1 MDSNKHLLISILSL
15 MLFVSGCGGGNT
27 NTNTNTNDIESGI
40 SDNNDQS
47 SPENEA
53 ITLKF
58 NLSNAKTL
66 ITKSKLIQSVPET
79 KQRAML
85 RATATNAGSA
95 ISEQPSVFSY
105 RIADSTVATR
115 DANSDKVGS
124 SNLLAID
131 KEGNAQLAIDTDG
144 QIKVLYTV
152 ASPNGESIYIAI
164 DNSSYWYDDGN
175 VYSPEHFFSER
186 NCALYEVKISDNS
199 FRCVTNGLY
208 VQKIDD
214 NYLKT
219 ISGNQKPIQ
228 FDADNNMYFSA
239 TNFEVI
245 INGNPCTD
253 FEINESTG
261 EQRCLIEASETS
273 DIWIDSSD
281 WSPRI
286 YKQDA
291 TTKEVTALTQDN
303 NFIDFFSVLSSGEV
317 ITQYVDTSSYESTL
331 SLIQGNQIIDLNTN
345 NWGVDFFTVDNGN
358 TVIFGSNDYHSNSSD
373 NGIKLARPRAQGG
386 TDLASLDTS
395 LFSSTADD
403 SWRNTKPYRVILDN
417 NGRIYGVFEGDV
429 KRQDKKG
436 NEIWQNTLTVYQ
448 VLPYNAVPRLE
459 IVLPKHYD
467 WWRFMDNTPFQ
478 ISNGFLYYKNSVEVD
493 GYGTAD
499 VINIHNLETRETK
512 QILKATNELRYEIY
526 NWKLVDNI
534 LYFSALNKAKNEVV
548 TGEIDT
554 TKITEGD
561 NSEAISINTSL
572 SAIGAVSAVSDIE
585 VIPSKTTEPNSEE
598 SPKITKVH
606 QDSENLY
613 SMSIDF
619 NHYINH
625 ETIDTGLKL
634 NSSRSEGPDGDRL
647 IPTLK
652 VWVNK
657 TLHLIP
663 DLDGLGNSETIP
675 MTPGETYT
683 LDLDKGSIKDKYGRA
698 LALDEKSFAIKMR
711 PEDGFY
717 IGSIKES
724 NKTTPNTI
732 ASGRILKYSGNEKNI
747 IETFDLGEVPHN
759 VRLEFSAKNG
769 HWNSIGILYFDD
781 TNTNQDVVE
790 KTLATIDS
798 GSFINVNYLAMSGYT
813 DWEMSDSYEFFNGNW
828 KRYRLDFYGNNIKIY
843 ISKDGVNFIEKSEV
857 SVDNFVTRKDDKHH
871 LYLHVANLMS
881 FDNIEIIELDSLGKV
896 KDGVSKIL
904 NDKFDN
910 YDILPDKYNNDITKD
925 KRLGP

>member
-15 MLFVSGCGGGNT
+15 VILVSGCGGGGGK
-27 NTNTNTNDIESGI
+27 TNTNTNDIESGI

-66 ITKSKLIQSVPET
+66 ITKSRLIQSVPET

-95 ISEQPSVFSY
+95 IGAQPSVFSY
-105 RIADSTVATR
+105 RIADSTLATR
-115 DANSDKVGS
+115 DTNPDKVGA
-124 SNLLAID
+124 SNLLAVD
-131 KEGNAQLAIDTDG
+131 KEGNAQLAIDTNG
-144 QIKVLYTV
+144 QIKVMYTV

-164 DNSSYWYDDGN
+164 DNGWHNDGDSDYSSERF
-175 VYSPEHFFSER
+175 VAQR
-186 NCALYEVKISDNS
+186 NCALYEVKTSDNS

-208 VQKIDD
+208 VQNIDD
-214 NYLKT
+214 HYLKT

-228 FDADNNMYFSA
+228 FDVDNNMYFSA
-239 TNFEVI
+239 TNFELT
-245 INGNPCTD
+245 INGKPCSE
-253 FEINESTG
+253 FEINEPTG

-291 TTKEVTALTQDN
+291 ITKKVTALTQDN
-303 NFIDFFSVLSSGEV
+303 NSIDFFTVLSSGEV
-317 ITQYVDTSSYESTL
+317 VTQHVDQSSYESKL
-331 SLIQGNQIIDLNTN
+331 SLIQGNQIIDLKTN

-358 TVIFGSNDYHSNSSD
+358 TVIFGSNSYHSNSSD
-373 NGIKLARPRAQGG
+373 NDIKLARPRAQEDG

-395 LFSSTADD
+395 LFSSTGDE
-403 SWRNTKPYRVILDN
+403 SWNNTTPYRVILDD
-417 NGRIYGVFEGDV
+417 NGRIYGVFEGFG

-436 NEIWQNTLTVYQ
+436 KEIDKRTITVYQ
-448 VLPYNAVPRLE
+448 ILPYNAVPRFE
-459 IVLPKHYD
+459 IDIPWESS
-467 WWRFMDNTPFQ
+467 WWHFMDNTPFQ
-478 ISNGFLYYKNSVEVD
+478 ISNGYLYYKDSVEVD
-493 GYGTAD
+493 SYGTAD

-512 QILKATNELRYEIY
+512 QILKTTKELRFEIY
-526 NWKLVDNI
+526 NWKLSDNI

-634 NSSRSEGPDGDRL
+634 NSSGSEGPNNDGL

-675 MTPGETYT
+675 MTPSETYT
-683 LDLDKGSIKDKYGRA
+683 LDLDKGIIKDKYDRA
-698 LALDEKSFAIKMR
+698 LALDEKNLAIEMR
-711 PEDGFY
+711 PENGFY

-769 HWNSIGILYFDD
+769 HWNSIGILYFND
-781 TNTNQDVVE
+781 TNTNQDVVI

-798 GSFINVNYLAMSGYT
+798 GSFININYLDVDLYT
-813 DWEMSDSYEFFNGNW
+813 DWAMSDSYEFFNGNW

-857 SVDNFVTRKDDKHH
+857 SVDNFVTRVGDKHH
-871 LYLHVANLMS
+871 LYLQVANLMS
-881 FDNIEIIELDSLGKV
+881 FDNIEIIELDNLGNI
-896 KDGVSKIL
+896 KDDDNKIL
-904 NDKFDN
+904 NEKFDDN
-910 YDILPDKYNNDITKD
+910 DILPDKYNHDITKEKALD
-925 KRLGP
+925 

>member
-1 MDSNKHLLISILSL
+1 MESNKHLLISILSL
-15 MLFVSGCGGGNT
+15 TILISGCGGSGS
-27 NTNTNTNDIESGI
+27 NTNDIESGI

-66 ITKSKLIQSVPET
+66 ITKSGLIQSASET
-79 KQRAML
+79 KQRGML

-95 ISEQPSVFSY
+95 IGAQPAVFSY
-105 RIADSTVATR
+105 RIADSSLATQ
-115 DANSDKVGS
+115 DTNPDKVGA
-124 SNLLAID
+124 SNLLALD
-131 KEGNAQLAIDTDG
+131 KEGNAQLAIDTNG
-144 QIKVLYTV
+144 QIKVMYTV
-152 ASPNGESIYIAI
+152 ASPNGENIYIAI
-164 DNSSYWYDDGN
+164 DNGWYNDGYNDYSSDRF
-175 VYSPEHFFSER
+175 VAQR
-186 NCALYEVKISDNS
+186 NCALYEVKTSDNS

-214 NYLKT
+214 HYLKT

-239 TNFEVI
+239 TNFELT
-245 INGNPCTD
+245 INGKPCTN
-253 FEINESTG
+253 FETNDVTG
-261 EQRCLIEASETS
+261 EQKCLIQASETS
-273 DIWIDSSD
+273 DILIDSSD

-303 NFIDFFSVLSSGEV
+303 TFVDFFTVLSSGEV
-317 ITQYVDTSSYESTL
+317 VTQHFDQSSSESKL
-331 SLIQGNQIIDLNTN
+331 SLIQGNQIIDLNT

-358 TVIFGSNDYHSNSSD
+358 TVIFGSNSYHNNSSD

-395 LFSSTADD
+395 LFSSTGDE
-403 SWRNTKPYRVILDN
+403 SWRNTKPYRVILDDK
-417 NGRIYGVFEGDV
+417 GRIYGLFEGYG

-436 NEIWQNTLTVYQ
+436 KEIDKRTITVYQ
-448 VLPYNAVPRLE
+448 VLPYNAVPRFE
-459 IVLPKHYD
+459 IDIPWESS
-467 WWRFMDNTPFQ
+467 WWHFMDNTPFQ
-478 ISNGFLYYKNSVEVD
+478 ISNGYLYYKDSVGVD
-493 GYGTAD
+493 SYGTAD
-499 VINIHNLETRETK
+499 VIKIHNLETRETK
-512 QILKATNELRYEIY
+512 QILKTTNELRFEIY
-526 NWKLVDNI
+526 NWKLSDNI

-554 TKITEGD
+554 TKITDGD
-561 NSEAISINTSL
+561 NPEAISINTSL
-572 SAIGAVSAVSDIE
+572 SAIGAVSTVSDIE

-634 NSSRSEGPDGDRL
+634 SSSINEGPNGDGL

-663 DLDGLGNSETIP
+663 DLDDLVNSETTP

-683 LDLDKGSIKDKYGRA
+683 LDLDKGSIKDKYDRA

-711 PEDGFY
+711 PENGFY

-724 NKTTPNTI
+724 NKTTPNPI

-747 IETFDLGEVPHN
+747 LETFDLGEVPHN

-769 HWNSIGILYFDD
+769 HWNSIGILYFND
-781 TNTNQDVVE
+781 TNTSQDVVV

-798 GSFINVNYLAMSGYT
+798 GSFININYLDVNLYT
-813 DWEMSDSYEFFNGNW
+813 DWAMSDSYEFFNGNW
-828 KRYRLDFYGNNIKIY
+828 KRYRLDFYGKNIKIY

-857 SVDNFVTRKDDKHH
+857 SVDNFVTRKGDKHH
-871 LYLHVANLMS
+871 LYLQVKNLMS

-896 KDGVSKIL
+896 KDGNDKIL
-904 NDKFDN
+904 NEKFD
-910 YDILPDKYNNDITKD
+910 DKDALPDKYMHDITEQKG
-925 KRLGP
+925 LN